1 MKDQGGD
8 VLAPARE
15 MGDLH
20 HVVIDAGIQ
29 QQEFQFLGL
38 VGEALDVQ
46 HGVGGDHALPGS
58 TCYIRVVVSQTL
70 QPHQGGLAIFLHPG
84 RVLRVEEVQMFTQRP
99 VDLLVGGDQTGR
111 GRGAGKG
118 TAQRLLLG
126 ALVVQSA
133 VGNQP
138 GRLVGDLG
146 AQVGVGVAGQRR
158 GGWIGH
164 RHEKGQGMLP
174 RAGLKL
180 GMPSGHGVQSVAVW
194 LLPGLLLHTTCA
206 GCNKF
211 TGMATG
217 QPACPSGRRHGA
229 PGGTDPTHVAAAAQ
243 QRPPGR
249 SSCHRGGGCR

>member
-1 MKDQGGD
+1 
-8 VLAPARE
+8 

-46 HGVGGDHALPGS
+46 HGVGGDHALPGR

-99 VDLLVGGDQTGR
+99 VDLLVGGDQAGR
-111 GRGAGKG
+111 WCGAGKG

-126 ALVVQSA
+126 ALIVQA
-133 VGNQP
+133 AIGNQS

-146 AQVGVGVAGQRR
+146 AQVGVGVA
-158 GGWIGH
+158 W
-164 RHEKGQGMLP
+164 
-174 RAGLKL
+174 
-180 GMPSGHGVQSVAVW
+180 
-194 LLPGLLLHTTCA
+194 
-206 GCNKF
+206 
-211 TGMATG
+211 
-217 QPACPSGRRHGA
+217 
-229 PGGTDPTHVAAAAQ
+229 
-243 QRPPGR
+243 
-249 SSCHRGGGCR
+249 

>member
-1 MKDQGGD
+1 MPVDRDHHRQAMAVMKDQGGD

-46 HGVGGDHALPGS
+46 HGVGGDHALPGR

-99 VDLLVGGDQTGR
+99 VDLLVGGDQAGR
-111 GRGAGKG
+111 WRGAGKG

-158 GGWIGH
+158 DGWIGH
-164 RHEKGQGMLP
+164 RHERGQGMLP
-174 RAGLKL
+174 WAGLKL
-180 GMPSGHGVQSVAVW
+180 GMLIQDTAAVLLSGCCPGSCCTQRARAATS
-194 LLPGLLLHTTCA
+194 LPGWR
-206 GCNKF
+206 
-211 TGMATG
+211 
-217 QPACPSGRRHGA
+217 PASRLA
-229 PGGTDPTHVAAAAQ
+229 LPGGVTVLQVA
-243 QRPPGR
+243 
-249 SSCHRGGGCR
+249 

>member
-1 MKDQGGD
+1 
-8 VLAPARE
+8 
-15 MGDLH
+15 MGDLR
-20 HVVIDAGIQ
+20 HVVSDAGIQ

-46 HGVGGDHALPGS
+46 HGVGGDYALPGS
-58 TCYIRVVVSQTL
+58 THYIRMVVGQAL
-70 QPHQGGLAIFLHPG
+70 QPHRGCLAIFLHPG
-84 RVLRVEEVQMFTQRP
+84 RVLRIKQVQMFAQRP
-99 VDLLVGGDQTGR
+99 VDLLVGGDQAGR
-111 GRGAGKG
+111 WRGAGKG

-126 ALVVQSA
+126 ALIVQTA
-133 VGNQP
+133 VGNQS

-146 AQVGVGVAGQRR
+146 AQVGVGVAGQRCS
-158 GGWIGH
+158 GWIGH

-229 PGGTDPTHVAAAAQ
+229 PGGTDPAHVAATAQ
-243 QRPPGR
+243 QRPPDR